1 MIDRLHALHP
11 TSLAVIVIV
20 IVIVTGGTAPARFV
34 ELSAA
39 AARVLHKPLAGELLA
54 RTLQDVLAG
63 TPGFVAA

>member
-11 TSLAVIVIV
+11 TSPAV